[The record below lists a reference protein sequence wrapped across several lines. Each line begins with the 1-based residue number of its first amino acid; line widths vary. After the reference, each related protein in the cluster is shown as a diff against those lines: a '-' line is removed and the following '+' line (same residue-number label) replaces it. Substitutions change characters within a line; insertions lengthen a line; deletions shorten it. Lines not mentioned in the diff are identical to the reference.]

1 MTEPRVLPGA
11 EPWSAQGGPHGAL
24 VLHGFT
30 GSPQSM
36 RGLARAYAAAGFTV
50 ELPRLPGHGTNV
62 DDMATT
68 DWRDWTAAAESAWR
82 SLASRCERVV
92 VSGLSMGGAL
102 SLWLAARHPEIA
114 GIVVINSPAN
124 APDGASID
132 ALRELIAKDVKT
144 IPGPGNDIADPDSRE
159 LAYPLMPVACLIS
172 LFEGLAEVGSGL
184 GAIRCPTLI
193 FNSPQ
198 DHVVQPVQSD
208 QIAAGVAGPVERVV
222 LERSYHVATLDHD
235 RELIEQSAVDFA
247 RRVTGSTGITSVRG
261 GTAPRI
267 R

>member
-1 MTEPRVLPGA
+1 MSRPEVLPGA
-11 EPWSAQGGPHGAL
+11 EPFSAKGGPHGAL

-36 RGLARAYAAAGFTV
+36 RGLARAYAKAGFTV
-50 ELPRLPGHGTNV
+50 ELPRLPGHGTSV

-68 DWRDWTAAAESAWR
+68 DWRDWTSAAEAAWQ
-82 SLASRCERVV
+82 SLAARCPRIV

-114 GIVVINSPAN
+114 GIVVINSPAA
-124 APDGASID
+124 APEESAI
-132 ALRELIAKDVKT
+132 APLRDLVAKGVAT
-144 IPGPGNDIADPDSRE
+144 IPGPGNDIADPASQE
-159 LAYPLMPVACLIS
+159 LAYPLMPVACLVS

-193 FNSPQ
+193 LTSPQ
-198 DHVVQPVQSD
+198 DHVVQPEQSD
-208 QIAAGVAGPVERVV
+208 RIAAGVSGPVERIA

-235 RELIEQSAVDFA
+235 RELIEQSAVAFA
-247 RRVTGSTGITSVRG
+247 RRVTAG
-261 GTAPRI
+261 
-267 R
+267 